1 MAANTDLIVT
11 GLDFDTIRG
20 NLRNFI
26 AAKPEFTD
34 YDFADSA
41 LGTLLDLLAYNTYYQ
56 SFYANMS
63 SAEGF
68 LDSAQ
73 LYDSVVSRAKA
84 LGYTPTSARGA
95 QANVQ
100 LVFTNSFA
108 NNTFRSIRI
117 PKDTKFTTS
126 VNGTSYIFVTPQ
138 TYTVSANSG
147 GGFDAYVKIVEG
159 QPLTHK
165 YTFNRLSNTSFVI
178 PNAGIDTTSVSVSVS
193 TNGTSETYV
202 KADDILIVNSSS
214 KVFFVEADR
223 DEKFK
228 IAFGDGV
235 LGKQPATSSIV
246 SVSYRVCNGEFPN
259 GATNFSLTPS
269 TIDSQ
274 SGIYVSSIG
283 RAIGGAKI
291 ESIESVRFNAPR
303 LYETQNR
310 TVTQQD
316 FERIILRDY
325 ADIQAVRV
333 WGGEENEPPIYGKVF
348 VSAKPK
354 NGTLLSS
361 VRKNDIR
368 LSLRRYNVQ
377 SIDVEL
383 VDPTYLYIVPS
394 INVRYNTTKT
404 TKTAGELAALIS
416 DRVVLFEQ
424 QNLSR
429 FGQNFRYSKFLE
441 YIDTTDDAIETTT
454 IVIRLRK
461 TFSPSTSALNS
472 YVARFNN
479 SIQRLGT
486 KELADSLQKP
496 GFGTLTSSSFTYA
509 GKSESYLDDTG
520 YGTIRTYYK
529 STVGTLGRTYT
540 NYNTGTVDYDA
551 GIVRLNS
558 FQPSAFSGE
567 TMSIVVAPSSPNISP
582 IRNQILLMSQCEVN
596 MIDDVTGKTLATASN
611 IETIGQTSTLLTPS
625 GKLYTF

>member
-34 YDFADSA
+34 YDFNDSA

-56 SFYANMS
+56 SFYANMAT
-63 SAEGF
+63 AEGF

-73 LYDSVVSRAKA
+73 IYDSVVSRAKA
-84 LGYTPTSARGA
+84 LGYAPTSARGA
-95 QANVQ
+95 TANVQ

-117 PKDTKFTTS
+117 PKDTQFTTS
-126 VNGTSYIFVTPQ
+126 VNGTSYVFVTPQ
-138 TYTVSANSG
+138 TYTVSANTT

-159 QPLTHK
+159 RPLTHN
-165 YTFNRLSNTSFVI
+165 YTFNRLSNTSFVV
-178 PNAGIDTTSVSVSVS
+178 PNAGIDTTSVSVSVN
-193 TNGTSETYV
+193 TNGTNETYV
-202 KADDILIVNSSS
+202 KADDILVVNSSS
-214 KVFFVEADR
+214 KVFFIEADR

-228 IAFGDGV
+228 VAFGDGV

-269 TIDSQ
+269 TIDGQ
-274 SGIYVSSIG
+274 SSIFVSSIG

-333 WGGEENEPPIYGKVF
+333 WGGEENDPPIYGKVF

-441 YIDTTDDAIETTT
+441 YIDTTDNSIETTT

-461 TFSPSTSALNS
+461 TFSPSTTTLNS

-509 GKSESYLDDTG
+509 GKSESYFDDTG

-540 NYNTGTVDYDA
+540 NYNTGTIDYDA

-611 IETIGQTSTLLTPS
+611 IGTIGQTSTLLTPS